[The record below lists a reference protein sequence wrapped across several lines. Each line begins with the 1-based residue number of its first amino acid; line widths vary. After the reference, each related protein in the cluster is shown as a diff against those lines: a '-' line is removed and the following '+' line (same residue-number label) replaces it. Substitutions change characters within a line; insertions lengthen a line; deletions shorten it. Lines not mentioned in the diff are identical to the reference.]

1 MSILNKLAKY
11 RQASTFEYQA
21 KTEMTDEQF
30 KALNVKLRAEN
41 RVNVNANK
49 KDVEVPYRVQMS
61 IGGTWERPQGYF
73 KNLEVA
79 SLAGTLVS
87 IARFGDK
94 AIVGTFAESA
104 VKDPEFVAWIN
115 HGANAKVKKE
125 TADLFDNNPF

>member
-11 RQASTFEYQA
+11 RQASNFQFQA

-30 KALNVKLRAEN
+30 KALNIKLRAEN
-41 RVNVNANK
+41 RVNVNANR
-49 KDVEVPYRVQMS
+49 KDISVPYRVQMS

-73 KNLEVA
+73 RSLEVA
-79 SLAGTLVS
+79 ALAGTLVS

-104 VKDPEFVAWIN
+104 VSDPEFVSWIN
-115 HGANAKVKKE
+115 NPANASVKKE
-125 TADLFDNNPF
+125 TSELFDEGMF